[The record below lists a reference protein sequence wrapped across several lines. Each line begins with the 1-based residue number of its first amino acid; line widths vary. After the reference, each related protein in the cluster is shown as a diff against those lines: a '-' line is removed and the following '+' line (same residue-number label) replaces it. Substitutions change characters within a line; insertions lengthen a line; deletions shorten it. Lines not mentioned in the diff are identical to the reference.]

1 MKLVLRWI
9 APLRGRRHAVRPR
22 LRGRGSARAGPHRP
36 DRPAHP
42 RGGRDQ
48 HGRHHGGRRQTYAAR
63 EKQAAG
69 LEQWQGGAAGAS
81 IYLGGSALA
90 LALLLVIL
98 LVLL

>member
-9 APLRGRRHAVRPR
+9 APLVVAVMMSGP
-22 LRGRGSARAGPHRP
+22 AFAAAGLPAP
-36 DRPAHP
+36 ARPAPTATAP
-42 RGGRDQ
+42 RAAEVSTVAATSSDVQ
-48 HGRHHGGRRQTYAAR
+48 SYAAR
-63 EKQAAG
+63 EKKAAG
-69 LEQWQGGAAGAS
+69 LEQWQGGAGAS